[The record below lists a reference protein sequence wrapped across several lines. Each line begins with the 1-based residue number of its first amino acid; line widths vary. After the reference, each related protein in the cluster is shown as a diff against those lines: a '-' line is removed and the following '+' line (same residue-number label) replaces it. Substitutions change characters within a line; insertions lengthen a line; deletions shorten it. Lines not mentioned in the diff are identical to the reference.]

1 MYEYL
6 ILFYKID
13 IFLLEVCFVVKYI
26 MIYRLLFFFIKMGKV
41 YIKFYDDIIIK
52 YLKIIYFL

>member
-41 YIKFYDDIIIK
+41 YIKLYDDIIIK